1 MDRDLNTTPHVETN
15 TAHGSDETCRPPD
28 AEFGIQVV
36 GLSQPDRVPRKLLH
50 LWLWHVDVIL
60 WTILIGLA
68 VCLLSI
74 TLDLFS

>member
-1 MDRDLNTTPHVETN
+1 MDSDRNTAPHIETN

-28 AEFGIQVV
+28 AELAIQVV
-36 GLSQPDRVPRKLLH
+36 GLSQPERVPTKFIH

-60 WTILIGLA
+60 WTILIALA

-74 TLDLFS
+74 TLGLFS